1 MRFRRLFVTLALVCL
16 ATPLALAQT
25 TGSVSGTV
33 TDPEGNG
40 LPGVTVTISG
50 PQMPLAKTF
59 ISLADGSFQ
68 FVGLIP
74 GEYRVR
80 AELTGMGSF
89 EQPVIVQL
97 SRDTQVR
104 ATLRATATAAVEVTA
119 AAPLVDTRSTSISEV
134 TSKETIEKLPLA
146 RTFTGT
152 FQLAPGIVDT
162 GIAITPTILGIN
174 AGGGRQDNTF
184 LYDGVN
190 VTNPFFGDAYQD
202 FAELDL
208 QEVNITRGGISAE
221 FGRTGGFLVDGV
233 TRSGANAFH
242 GEARMEYHPS
252 DLSADSDDPT
262 LARTLD
268 KLRPGAALG
277 GRIIQ

>member
-25 TGSVSGTV
+25 TGSGRGTV
-33 TDPEGNG
+33 PDPEGNG
-40 LPGVTVTISG
+40 LPGRTVTICG

-119 AAPLVDTRSTSISEV
+119 AAPPAGTRASGI
-134 TSKETIEKLPLA
+134 P
-146 RTFTGT
+146 
-152 FQLAPGIVDT
+152 PG
-162 GIAITPTILGIN
+162 L
-174 AGGGRQDNTF
+174 
-184 LYDGVN
+184 
-190 VTNPFFGDAYQD
+190 
-202 FAELDL
+202 
-208 QEVNITRGGISAE
+208 
-221 FGRTGGFLVDGV
+221 
-233 TRSGANAFH
+233 
-242 GEARMEYHPS
+242 
-252 DLSADSDDPT
+252 
-262 LARTLD
+262 
-268 KLRPGAALG
+268 
-277 GRIIQ
+277 